1 MRDPCLSLST
11 REYILA
17 LFFTDVSN
25 GSVSFPVSF
34 PLRLRALVERDRAR
48 FQEQISENKIEKRE
62 NLNKKETLH
71 ARMRNF
77 SIQVWLHNNFL
88 LFFNVEICVI
98 VLPGERKNNKPL
110 LVHGGHF
117 SFLLRDIFVSV
128 LHWRLG
134 LVY

>member
-1 MRDPCLSLST
+1 MGDPCLSLST

-77 SIQVWLHNNFL
+77 SIQVWLHYNFFAAFQRGNL
-88 LFFNVEICVI
+88 RQCFAR
-98 VLPGERKNNKPL
+98 RKEK
-110 LVHGGHF
+110 
-117 SFLLRDIFVSV
+117 
-128 LHWRLG
+128 
-134 LVY
+134 